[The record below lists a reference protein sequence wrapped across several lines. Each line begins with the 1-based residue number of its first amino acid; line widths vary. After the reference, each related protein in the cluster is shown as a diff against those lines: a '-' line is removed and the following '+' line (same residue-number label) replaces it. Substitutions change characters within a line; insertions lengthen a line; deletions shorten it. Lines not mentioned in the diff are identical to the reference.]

1 MEITKENI
9 QTFAAKIK
17 EAFAAFG
24 EKQKFMDA
32 KLADGTMVSI
42 EGEALAQGVPVMVM
56 TEAGAAPIP
65 DGEYTLED
73 GTVFTVVGGTVAE
86 VKAPAATTDQ
96 EMEQNGTGAAN
107 AAPSAPNPSQII
119 ERIEKEM
126 IFEKVSKIETLE
138 SQVADLVTKFAA
150 IEKENAEL
158 KSEKAKFAATI
169 EKLNQAVTE
178 LGEAPQEPMKFEKQP
193 VKVKT
198 FEEEVIEHRKKA
210 FNH

>member
-1 MEITKENI
+1 MEITKEKI
-9 QTFAAKIK
+9 QTFAAKLK
-17 EAFAAFG
+17 DAFATFG
-24 EKQKFMDA
+24 EQQKFMDA
-32 KLADGTMVSI
+32 KLADGTMISI

-73 GTVFTVVGGTVAE
+73 GTVFTVAGGTVAE
-86 VKAPAATTDQ
+86 VKAPAATTEQ
-96 EMEQNGTGAAN
+96 EMNQDATAAAP

-126 IFEKVSKIETLE
+126 IFEKVSKIEALE

-150 IEKENAEL
+150 IEQENAEL
-158 KSEKAKFAATI
+158 KADKAKFSATI

-178 LGEAPQEPMKFEKQP
+178 LGEAPQEPVKFEKQP